1 MLAFFGGTI
10 CNRIGV
16 RLTLALGCFGYA
28 LYVAAFL
35 AYNHINSRADP
46 FVIVAGT
53 IEGIS
58 AGLLWTA
65 HGAIVMSYP
74 TEEDK
79 GKLFALCW
87 AIFNFGSVVGSVI
100 SVALNWSNTTN
111 SVTDG
116 TYIAFLVIMLLGCL
130 LPFLLCKEARV
141 VRKDSTKVVMPIH
154 PTWKSEFVG
163 LWKVLRM
170 EYWICL
176 SIFPFFFSSNW
187 VSVYQDNDYN
197 GGAFTIRT
205 RSVNGLLRQSGA
217 IVGTLIIGFYSTGNA
232 SVDGLEPKWAT
243 ALFGLSSWLFGDVHI
258 SLRKTALGF
267 STKKH
272 LESMSPSHM
281 EHWLSILY
289 FLEFPTAF
297 TRRMLTG

>member
-1 MLAFFGGTI
+1 MVSIAAATTDAVAPVGIYKTVRFMGMNLPPYRSPVVQVSIVGLVIFCTVGMSSALSGTGGGGQVDAKASDNAKVAIYATFCVLAFFGGTI

-116 TYIAFLVIMLLGCL
+116 TYIAFLVIMLLGPATISPVQRSKSSPKGLDQGRYAHPPDLEIGICWSMEGFTHGILDL
-130 LPFLLCKEARV
+130 LVDFPLFL
-141 VRKDSTKVVMPIH
+141 
-154 PTWKSEFVG
+154 
-163 LWKVLRM
+163 
-170 EYWICL
+170 
-176 SIFPFFFSSNW
+176 FF
-187 VSVYQDNDYN
+187 
-197 GGAFTIRT
+197 
-205 RSVNGLLRQSGA
+205 
-217 IVGTLIIGFYSTGNA
+217 
-232 SVDGLEPKWAT
+232 
-243 ALFGLSSWLFGDVHI
+243 
-258 SLRKTALGF
+258 
-267 STKKH
+267 
-272 LESMSPSHM
+272 
-281 EHWLSILY
+281 
-289 FLEFPTAF
+289 
-297 TRRMLTG
+297 